1 MIRPKESNDPDFKG
15 PAVAGIQQGV
25 RVWSEIN
32 PMGTEGNNNPMTNQF
47 SKNHIKIPLVL
58 IATVILLSTGCL
70 HSRTLRSLSCQN
82 QSQNL
87 RGYSSTVEFQELA
100 RVSPSIPHTIPAPG
114 INEPVEL
121 LPLASNLT
129 NSPELSDSFR
139 YLTIEECQR
148 LASTTASTAT
158 ALESH
163 RDWLA
168 NLRRTPPA
176 ILNALSEQALF
187 ERSQHSFNAVQAY
200 LNLVRIYSKVPLLN
214 QIDNLLDEGK
224 EAIEQFQNAGVEIP
238 ADLSEL
244 DQKRLELCEQ
254 RAELRFNQNRLI
266 NGLETLLNLNP
277 SELPIWTD
285 HQFLDPSNIDPPAD
299 SAAIQRAYLQR
310 GDLKALTILAENAN
324 CLSLEALQGGPIANQ
339 LLGVGFAL
347 PGPARWWQCL
357 LSREINT
364 LKQKAQRERQRQ
376 LLLLVEKKQQEIDFE
391 IRGILHEMAR
401 DQEILAIRHRKLQT
415 LRRSLESAEL
425 AKELQPVNPQ
435 KYLQE
440 RATELQFISDYL
452 DLLIKLETTSF
463 RLKQAMGEL

>member
-1 MIRPKESNDPDFKG
+1 MKNQIS
-15 PAVAGIQQGV
+15 
-25 RVWSEIN
+25 
-32 PMGTEGNNNPMTNQF
+32 NNPL
-47 SKNHIKIPLVL
+47 KIPLVL
-58 IATVILLSTGCL
+58 MATAILLSTGCL
-70 HSRTLRSLSCQN
+70 HSRPLRSLSCQN
-82 QSQNL
+82 QNL
-87 RGYSSTVEFQELA
+87 RGSVSTVGFQELA
-100 RVSPSIPHTIPAPG
+100 RVSPGFPHTISAPG
-114 INEPVEL
+114 IDEPVEL

-129 NSPELSDSFR
+129 ISPELSDSFR
-139 YLTIEECQR
+139 YLTMDECQR
-148 LASTTASTAT
+148 LAATTASTAT

-176 ILNALSEQALF
+176 ILNALSEQARF
-187 ERSQHSFNAVQAY
+187 ERGQHSFNAVQAY
-200 LNLVRIYSKVPLLN
+200 LNLVRVYSKVPLLN
-214 QIDNLLDEGK
+214 QMDQLLDEGK

-238 ADLSEL
+238 ANLSEL
-244 DQKRLELCEQ
+244 DQQRLELCEQ

-285 HQFLDPSNIDPPAD
+285 HQFLDPSNIDRPAD

-339 LLGVGFAL
+339 LLGVGFTL

-364 LKQKAQRERQRQ
+364 LKQKAQLERQRQ
-376 LLLLVEKKQQEIDFE
+376 LYLLVENKQQEIDFE

-401 DQEILAIRHRKLQT
+401 DQEILAIRHRQLQT

-425 AKELQPVNPQ
+425 AKDVQPLNPQ
-435 KYLQE
+435 KHLKD
-440 RATELQFISDYL
+440 RATEVQLISDYL
-452 DLLIKLETTSF
+452 DLLIKLETTSL
-463 RLKQAMGEL
+463 RLKQAMGEF